1 MKPIE
6 DGGTPQEQAEIIV
19 NNLQDMPMNEK
30 VKFVI
35 AKKYAL
41 NMLLYIEKNPDRTK
55 SEIIQA
61 NMTEDYVDLFPS
73 KRTKFTRLTD
83 LQDVGLIKVD
93 SQPRQFNT
101 MLVSL
106 TDEGKEVAKAIR
118 ELYNTIDRLFKDVK
132 G

>member
-6 DGGTPQEQAEIIV
+6 DGGTPQEQVEIIV